1 MDSFF
6 LQFILGAVFSYLF
19 VLIIIPKL
27 RIKMLDNPNQ
37 RSSHILPTPRG
48 GGLAFVVVG
57 TILNFI
63 FNVGTTRWIPVY
75 CLPLAL
81 IGFVDDY
88 KDLPAGLR
96 YIMQAF
102 TATMLLS
109 TAKFDFSYWELIICI
124 LLITAIINFFNFM
137 DGLDGIVAG
146 CAIPIFALSSGWS
159 LSGAIFGF
167 ILWNWSPAKIFMGD
181 VGSTFIGA
189 VFVGF
194 ALQQP
199 TKEGMLGLILL
210 AFPLIADAGTCIIR
224 RLFDRQNIFKAHR
237 KHLYQRL
244 QRSGWSHSH
253 VATLYISAVALLGL
267 ISFFQNYYL
276 MFLFII
282 IESSIGVFLDQSVA
296 SKFSES

>member
-1 MDSFF
+1 
-6 LQFILGAVFSYLF
+6 
-19 VLIIIPKL
+19 
-27 RIKMLDNPNQ
+27 MLDNPNQ
-37 RSSHILPTPRG
+37 RSSHISPTPRG

-63 FNVGTTRWIPVY
+63 FNVDTTRWIPVY

-102 TATMLLS
+102 TAIILLS
-109 TAKFDFSYWELIICI
+109 TAKFNFSYWELLICI

-137 DGLDGIVAG
+137 DGLDGLVAG
-146 CAIPIFALSSGWS
+146 CAIPIFAVSSGWS

-167 ILWNWSPAKIFMGD
+167 ILWNWSPARIFMGD

-199 TKEGMLGLILL
+199 TEEGVLSLILL

-224 RLFDRQNIFKAHR
+224 RLFNRQNIFKAHR

-253 VATLYISAVALLGL
+253 VATLYISAVALLGF

-282 IESSIGVFLDQSVA
+282 IEFSIGVFLDQSVA